1 MSANESVTITV
12 TDENFAQEIG
22 EYSGLAMVDFG
33 AAWCGPC
40 RMIAPIV
47 DLLARQY
54 AGRVRIGKLD
64 VDANPQTTARF
75 NVRSLPSILFFRER
89 ALVATIVGAAPKSTL
104 ERQIEEQ
111 LGDTREARVLDP
123 AV

>member
-1 MSANESVTITV
+1 MSTNESATITL
-12 TDENFAQEIG
+12 TDDNFAQEI
-22 EYSGLAMVDFG
+22 EQNSGLAMVDFG

-54 AGRVRIGKLD
+54 SGQVKIGKLD
-64 VDANPQTTARF
+64 VDANPKTTARF
-75 NVRSLPSILFFRER
+75 NVRSLPSILFFREG
-89 ALVATIVGAAPKSTL
+89 ALVATIVGAVPKSTL
-104 ERQIEEQ
+104 ERKIEEQ
-111 LGDTREARVLDP
+111 LGDTRDARVLDP

>member
-1 MSANESVTITV
+1 MSTNDSVTITV
-12 TDENFAQEIG
+12 TDENFAREI
-22 EYSGLAMVDFG
+22 EQHSGLAMVDFG

-89 ALVATIVGAAPKSTL
+89 ALVATIVGAVPKSTL